1 MLLPRRPSARCLEA
15 EVDYGK
21 DMKLDENRDVIFTP
35 NGDVELQ
42 DGPRLVAQDIREELS
57 IAFASVEWDRKAGS
71 HLLET
76 LNSTSADDV
85 VVAELERVAIKD
97 PRVDASSV
105 KVRKEQDGRFALM
118 FSVVGSLEDVLLL
131 FDLEELFPG
140 GVMNE

>member
-1 MLLPRRPSARCLEA
+1 M
-15 EVDYGK
+15 DYGK

-35 NGDVELQ
+35 DGDVELQ
-42 DGPRLVAQDIREELS
+42 DGPRLVAQDVREELS

-71 HLLET
+71 HLLES

-85 VVAELERVAIKD
+85 VMAELERVAIKD

-105 KVRKEQDGRFALM
+105 NVRKEQDGRFALM

>member
-1 MLLPRRPSARCLEA
+1 M
-15 EVDYGK
+15 DYGK

-35 NGDVELQ
+35 DGDVELQ

-85 VVAELERVAIKD
+85 VVAELERVAIND